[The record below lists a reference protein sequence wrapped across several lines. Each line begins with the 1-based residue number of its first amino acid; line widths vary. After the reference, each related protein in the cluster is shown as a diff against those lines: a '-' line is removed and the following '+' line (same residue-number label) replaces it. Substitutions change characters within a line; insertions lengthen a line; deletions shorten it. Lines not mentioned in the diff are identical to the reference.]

1 MKKVFLLSASTAALL
16 ALAACGGGGGDSST
30 PQVAASDAK
39 VNASPATTAAM
50 ANQTFTFAGGIPALG
65 TSGTATDLTFTT
77 GSSFSASAGG
87 KTASG
92 TTGYG
97 SCIFTVTTTSF
108 DPSHPLGV
116 LNTPSR
122 IDPCQIEVESG
133 GVAATGVPA
142 SVNAR
147 LVLAELASRDITTA
161 IRILTDGQ
169 LMVGEALFG
178 TVPTAPPTGATGGSG
193 L

>member
-1 MKKVFLLSASTAALL
+1 MKKVFSFAASAAALL
-16 ALAACGGGGGDSST
+16 ALAACGGGGGDSSA
-30 PQVAASDAK
+30 QVAASDVK
-39 VNASPATTAAM
+39 VSASPTTTDAM
-50 ANQTFTFAGGIPALG
+50 ANKTFTFESGIAALG
-65 TSGTATDLTFTT
+65 TEGTATDLTFTNGT
-77 GSSFSASAGG
+77 SFSASAGG

-97 SCIFTVTTTSF
+97 SCIFTVKTSSF
-108 DPSHPLGV
+108 EPTHPLGMIDA
-116 LNTPSR
+116 PYR
-122 IDPCQIEVESG
+122 IHPCEIEIKSG

-147 LVLAELASRDITTA
+147 LVLANLASRNVTTA
-161 IRILTDGQ
+161 IRILPGGQ

-178 TVPTAPPTGATGGSG
+178 TVPTVPPTGATGGSG